1 MINLVIM
8 ARCLKPIYTGNH
20 VVENKFLQGIIAIP
34 ARRALEKK
42 QIDSLTKLSDYSE
55 NELMK
60 FHGFGKNTIS
70 KLKNYMKENNF
81 SFKNN

>member
-8 ARCLKPIYTGNH
+8 AGCLKTICTEHH
-20 VVENKFLQGIIAIP
+20 VSENNFLKGIIAKP
-34 ARRALEKK
+34 ARRALQKEK
-42 QIDSLTKLSDYSE
+42 IDSLLKLSDYSE

-60 FHGFGKNTIS
+60 FHGFGKNTVV

-81 SFKNN
+81 SFKP